1 MNIEELRTNYIMQR
15 YIIEQNFPLN
25 ELVPEYNGLTQNTAN
40 VYCVFHP
47 NYSSPSAKLYWD
59 DEKDILV
66 LHCFS
71 EHKTFTAYDYVN
83 QVLCYQKGL
92 YKDPTDYII
101 RNIPEEELHLQI
113 LPYVLQEGSF
123 SLSEHS
129 PHLYLRQ
136 SEPGSATH
144 RNTRSVLSP
153 QWKSRPTG

>member
-101 RNIPEEELHLQI
+101 RNIPEEELKE
-113 LPYVLQEGSF
+113 VLKLAEFNFDDLEGNMF
-123 SLSEHS
+123 ENRLRYITN
-129 PHLYLRQ
+129 LYNELDDTNEFINQ
-136 SEPGSATH
+136 LYTA
-144 RNTRSVLSP
+144 
-153 QWKSRPTG
+153 

>member
-15 YIIEQNFPLN
+15 HIIEQNFPLN

-101 RNIPEEELHLQI
+101 RNIPEAELKE
-113 LPYVLQEGSF
+113 VLKLAELSFDDLEGNMF
-123 SLSEHS
+123 ENRLRYITN
-129 PHLYLRQ
+129 LYNELDDTNEFINQ
-136 SEPGSATH
+136 LYTA
-144 RNTRSVLSP
+144 
-153 QWKSRPTG
+153 

>member
-1 MNIEELRTNYIMQR
+1 MSMNIEELRTNYTAQR

-25 ELVPEYNGLTQNTAN
+25 ELIPEYNGLTHNTTN

-47 NYSSPSAKLYWD
+47 NYSSPSAKLYSD

-92 YKDPTDYII
+92 YADPTDFII
-101 RNIPEEELHLQI
+101 RNIPEIELKE
-113 LPYVLQEGSF
+113 VLKLAELNFDELEGSMF
-123 SLSEHS
+123 ENKLRYITN
-129 PHLYLRQ
+129 LYNELDDTNEFINQ
-136 SEPGSATH
+136 LYTA
-144 RNTRSVLSP
+144 
-153 QWKSRPTG
+153 